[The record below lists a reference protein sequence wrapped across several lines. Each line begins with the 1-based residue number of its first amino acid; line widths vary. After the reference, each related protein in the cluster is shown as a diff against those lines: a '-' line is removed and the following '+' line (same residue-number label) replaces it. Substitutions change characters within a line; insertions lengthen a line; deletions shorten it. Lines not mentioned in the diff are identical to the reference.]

1 VRCSCVGMM
10 WKLMCFWYES
20 LAVVSCHYTFQ
31 SSNEKVVQLT
41 VSFCGYK
48 ALMPECSFVPTKA
61 RYGCPRKLSYKL
73 WIQAPVVLMS

>member
-41 VSFCGYK
+41 VSFF
-48 ALMPECSFVPTKA
+48 EDHVV
-61 RYGCPRKLSYKL
+61 SYL
-73 WIQAPVVLMS
+73 TSQTSSAAIRR